1 MKQKTYK
8 PILALAICLVMC
20 VVCIIGCKLTLTSGG
35 KVEINDLNLLL
46 PTGETIRVLEYR
58 PTLASKGNKV
68 PAVVISH
75 GNDCTAET
83 LQEYA
88 LELSR
93 RGIAVYAPDITSA
106 GRSSLAKSSDT
117 IGFGVYDLIDYV
129 YYTLDYIDTNRI
141 GITGYSKGANNVY
154 DTMNAYG
161 EEQRTNPDTYVQRVS
176 SAFLMAPRWGSLEN
190 FPTGINL
197 GIDLGLFD
205 PYSRMNFAPV
215 EGYFAGDLSVKSEI
229 KECINSV
236 LPGTFS
242 EDEVSDPNTKVSI
255 GVPYG
260 SFADGNGIVIYNAAT
275 STHASGSH
283 NPDFIRECTEFFCDT
298 LDVDTTILPSDQVW
312 YAHLF
317 FTVLGLI
324 TILFMIEPIT
334 ILLAGT
340 NFFKSLTCH
349 VNEPAT
355 ALSTVKDKLIFV
367 IVTIVVSFTGPV
379 LGPTVFSNAGKYF
392 KLGDTTGVSRFF
404 ILGST
409 ANNTLSLNILITVVN
424 LFVLLLFYYVIHR
437 KNGVRLSALTAKLS
451 WLNALKAVMVSC
463 LTFIGCYLIICFA
476 DSVFHVDFRLVSD
489 DFQVVTVSKL
499 IAILRYV
506 PFYIAFWVVNSLI
519 MNGLNRFKGMKESTN
534 TLLCIGCNIIGMVIM
549 VIAYGI
555 TMFTTG
561 AGFGSPSVWKVYMC
575 MLYMIFNVTIG
586 TIVNR
591 RIYLET
597 GNIYLGATVYG
608 LVITFVSYSTYMFPD
623 FIY

>member
-20 VVCIIGCKLTLTSGG
+20 VVCIIGCKLTLTSAG

-58 PTLASKGNKV
+58 PTLASKENKV

-154 DTMNAYG
+154 DVMNAYG

-242 EDEVSDPNTKVSI
+242 DSEVSDPNTKVNI
-255 GVPYG
+255 GTPYG

-367 IVTIVVSFTGPV
+367 IVTLVVSFTGPV

-463 LTFIGCYLIICFA
+463 LTFISCYLIICFA

-499 IAILRYV
+499 FAILRYV

-623 FIY
+623 FLY

>member
-1 MKQKTYK
+1 MKQKSYK
-8 PILALAICLVMC
+8 PVLALALCLAMC
-20 VVCIIGCKLTLTSGG
+20 IVCIIGCSLTLTSGG
-35 KVEINDLNLLL
+35 NVEINDLNLLL
-46 PTGETIRVLEYR
+46 PTGETLRVLEYR
-58 PTLASKGNKV
+58 PSSASNANKV

-106 GRSSLAKSSDT
+106 GRSSLATSSDT
-117 IGFGVYDLIDYV
+117 IGFGIYDLVDYI
-129 YYTLDYIDTNRI
+129 YYTLDYIDTSRI

-161 EEQRTNPDTYVQRVS
+161 EEQRTMPDTYVQRVS

-190 FPTGINL
+190 FSTGINI

-205 PYSRMNFAPV
+205 PYSRMNFAAV
-215 EGYFAGDLSVKSEI
+215 VGFFAGDLSVKSEV
-229 KECINSV
+229 KECINAI
-236 LPGTFS
+236 LPGTFTES
-242 EDEVSDPNTKVSI
+242 EISDPSVKISI

-260 SFADGNGIVIYNAAT
+260 SYADGTGIVIYNAAT

-298 LDVDTTILPSDQVW
+298 LDVDTSISSANQVW
-312 YAHLF
+312 YVHF
-317 FTVLGLI
+317 FFAALGLI
-324 TILFMIEPIT
+324 TLLFMLEPLT
-334 ILLAGT
+334 VLLART
-340 NFFKSLTCH
+340 RAFESLTCP

-355 ALSTVKDKLIFV
+355 ELCTVKDKLIFV
-367 IVTIVVSFTGPV
+367 IVTLVVSFTGPV
-379 LGPTVFSNAGKYF
+379 IGPTIFANAGKLF

-409 ANNTLSLNILITVVN
+409 ANNTLSLTVVITVVN
-424 LFVLLLFYYVIHR
+424 LLVLLLFYYAIHR
-437 KNGVRLSALTAKLS
+437 KNGVRLSALTAKLT
-451 WLNALKAVMVSC
+451 WLNAAKAIAVAC
-463 LTFIGCYLIICFA
+463 LAFIGCYIIICFA
-476 DSVFHVDFRLVSD
+476 DSVFHVDFRLISD

-499 IAILRYV
+499 FAIMRYA

-519 MNGLNRFKGMKESTN
+519 MNGLNRFKGMKEWTN

-549 VIAYGI
+549 CIAYGI

-561 AGFGSPSVWKVYMC
+561 AGFGSPSVWKIYMC
-575 MLYMIFNVTIG
+575 MLYMIFNVSIG

-608 LVITFVSYSTYMFPD
+608 VVITFVSYSTYMFPD
-623 FIY
+623 FVF